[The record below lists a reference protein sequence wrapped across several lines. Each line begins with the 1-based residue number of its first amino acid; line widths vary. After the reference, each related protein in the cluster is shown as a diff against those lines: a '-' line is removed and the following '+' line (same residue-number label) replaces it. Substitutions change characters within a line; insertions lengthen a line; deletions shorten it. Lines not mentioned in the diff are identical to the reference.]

1 MPKATFLNLP
11 AEKQKEISGIL
22 LKVFSEKHA
31 SLVTVAE
38 IVKEMKMSRSAFY
51 KYFDDL
57 EDAYIYIV
65 QKYSVVLHGTI
76 LKQIMAHKNNFFEG
90 IRSYLIQCSQ
100 GEVGGHDWQVIKF
113 LTIVDSTQRGQ
124 RLEISQHQSI
134 LQQWTEVLELNH
146 FKISNQG
153 EALSFL
159 YFMMDMT
166 QNLLA
171 DYLVND
177 WSEEELI
184 RDYDFRIKW
193 LVKGLV

>member
-11 AEKQKEISGIL
+11 AKKQTEISEIL
-22 LKVFSEKHA
+22 LHAFSEKHA

-38 IVKEMKMSRSAFY
+38 IVTEMKMSRSAFY
-51 KYFDDL
+51 KYFEDL
-57 EDAYIYIV
+57 ADAYAYIV
-65 QKYSVVLHGTI
+65 EKYSIALHGTI
-76 LKQIMAHKNNFFEG
+76 LKQIMAHKSNFFDG
-90 IRSYLIQCSQ
+90 IRAYLLQCTQ
-100 GEVGGHDWQVIKF
+100 AEVGGHDWQVIKF

-124 RLEISQHQSI
+124 RLEISHNQSI
-134 LQQWTEVLELNH
+134 LQRWTEVLELNH
-146 FKISNQG
+146 FKIANQAEG
-153 EALSFL
+153 ISFL

-184 RDYDFRIKW
+184 QDYDFKIKW